1 MPQIELG
8 NIKVDVEQKDIK
20 NIHLSVYPPNGRVK
34 ISAPNR
40 MDLDTIRVYAISK
53 LKWIK
58 KKQEQFKSQERETPR
73 EYLSKESH
81 YFFGK
86 RYLLKVLEYNTS
98 PSVTLTQREIIMH
111 VLTDTSPNKK
121 QEILE
126 EWYRTELKKIIPDMI
141 NKWEE
146 IIVVKVN
153 EFGIKKMRTK
163 WGTCNQEAKRIW
175 LNLELAKKPAECLE
189 YIIVHELVHLLE
201 RSHNDR
207 FISYMDK
214 FLPKWRSYKEE
225 LNRLPISH
233 SGWIY

>member
-8 NIKVDVEQKDIK
+8 NIKVEVELKNIK

-58 KKQEQFKSQERETPR
+58 KKQEQFKNQERETPR

-81 YFFGK
+81 YLFGK
-86 RYLLKVLEYNTS
+86 RYLLKVLEHNST
-98 PSVTLTQREIIMH
+98 PFVNRTQREIIMY
-111 VLTDTSPNKK
+111 VRPDTPAGKK
-121 QEILE
+121 QEILD
-126 EWYRTELKKIIPDMI
+126 EWYRIELKKIIPDLI
-141 NKWEE
+141 CKWEA
-146 IIVVKVN
+146 ITGVKTK
-153 EFGIKKMRTK
+153 EFGVKKMRTK
-163 WGTCNQEAKRIW
+163 WGTCNPIAKRIW
-175 LNLELAKKPAECLE
+175 LNLELAKKPIECLE

-201 RSHNDR
+201 RSHNER
-207 FISYMDK
+207 FINYMDK
-214 FLPKWRSYKEE
+214 YLPKWRSYKEV

-233 SGWIY
+233 IHWIY